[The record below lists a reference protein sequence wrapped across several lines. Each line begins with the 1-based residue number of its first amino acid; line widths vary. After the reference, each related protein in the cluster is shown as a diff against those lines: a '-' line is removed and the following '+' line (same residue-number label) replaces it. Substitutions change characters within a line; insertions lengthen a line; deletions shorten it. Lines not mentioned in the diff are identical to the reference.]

1 MGDLRPEAVFSGLW
15 KIILKK
21 YYIIER
27 PSVIPGTSKHEK
39 FNWFMWLYVLH
50 KSVTWASSQIS
61 WGQKKCLQFW
71 QTKVAIF
78 FSIHVGN
85 CYMNW
90 HEFQHVYVWRINVQ
104 VSYPYTREKSDN
116 VLSLWHHL
124 LAFIFFHNLSNL
136 LWHIVILSMKSWE
149 NPKWMMF

>member
-1 MGDLRPEAVFSGLW
+1 MTLCPKLFFSELW
-15 KIILKK
+15 RIILKK

-39 FNWFMWLYVLH
+39 FNWFMWLYYLH
-50 KSVTWASSQIS
+50 KSVIWASQIS
-61 WGQKKCLQFW
+61 WGQKSVYNFGKQKSPF
-71 QTKVAIF
+71 F

-90 HEFQHVYVWRINVQ
+90 HEFQHGYVWRINVQ
-104 VSYPYTREKSDN
+104 VSYPYTIEKSDN

-149 NPKWMMF
+149 NPKWIMF

>member
-27 PSVIPGTSKHEK
+27 PSVILGTSKHEK
-39 FNWFMWLYVLH
+39 FNWFMWLYFLH
-50 KSVTWASSQIS
+50 KSVTWASQIS

-78 FSIHVGN
+78 LFNSCWKLLYELTWISTCLCVTYKCSSIISIYH
-85 CYMNW
+85 
-90 HEFQHVYVWRINVQ
+90 RK
-104 VSYPYTREKSDN
+104 KSDN

>member
-1 MGDLRPEAVFSGLW
+1 MGDLRPEAVFSELW
-15 KIILKK
+15 KSIISLRGHQSFLGPQNMKNSIDLCGCIFFINLSLEHLKSLEAK
-21 YYIIER
+21 
-27 PSVIPGTSKHEK
+27 
-39 FNWFMWLYVLH
+39 
-50 KSVTWASSQIS
+50 KSVYNF
-61 WGQKKCLQFW
+61 GKQKSPF
-71 QTKVAIF
+71 F

-104 VSYPYTREKSDN
+104 VSYPYTIEKSDN